1 MLNFENCQITN
12 IVIHSV
18 GNKFE
23 GGELRLS
30 HSPFIPSDL
39 DVLNLLRNYF
49 LSSFKNDAYFK
60 FIPQNDLSSNT
71 IWNAANTIF
80 ADRNEFYRESI
91 HIAEQ
96 LFESSK
102 NPNIKSGE
110 LYVVYFSGCSIDEG
124 IFDAVGIFKSET
136 KDTFLKIIV
145 NNDSYQLQR
154 ESGIN
159 IKKLDKACLIFNVYG
174 EEGYKISILDKTNSK
189 EALYWTQDFLC
200 IEPRLDSY
208 FHTSNYLNLCKDF
221 IQDIYNPENNVTK
234 AEQIDLLNRSINF
247 FKEEEIFSEEK
258 FKEEVVKEPD
268 VIAAFEAYKEHYT
281 EQNEVQIDDDFN
293 ISNFAIKDGKKYFKH
308 ILKLDKNFHVYI
320 HGERKYITRG
330 YDSEV
335 DMHYY
340 KLYFYDEH

>member
-30 HSPFIPSDL
+30 HSPFLPSDP
-39 DVLNLLRNYF
+39 DVLNLLKNYF
-49 LSSFKNDAYFK
+49 LSSFKSDAYFK
-60 FIPQNDLSSNT
+60 FIRQDESILNPV
-71 IWNAANTIF
+71 WNAAYTIF
-80 ADRNEFYRESI
+80 DNSNDFYTESV

-110 LYVVYFSGCSIDEG
+110 LYVVYFKGCTIDEG

-136 KDTFLKIIV
+136 KDTFLKVIV
-145 NNDSYQLQR
+145 NDDNYQLQR

-159 IKKLDKACLIFNVYG
+159 IKKLDKACLIFNIYG

-189 EALYWTQDFLC
+189 EALYWTNDFLS
-200 IEPRLDSY
+200 IEPRFDSY

-221 IQDIYNPENNVTK
+221 IQDVYNQDNNVTK
-234 AEQIDLLNRSINF
+234 AEQIDLLNRSIHF
-247 FKEEEIFSEEK
+247 FQEEDIFSEDK

-268 VIAAFEAYKEHYT
+268 VIAAFEAYKEQYS
-281 EQNEVQIDDDFN
+281 EEKDVALDSDFD
-293 ISNFAIKDGKKYFKH
+293 ISNYAIKDGKKYFKH

-330 YDSEV
+330 YDSDV

-340 KLYFYDEH
+340 KLYFYEEH